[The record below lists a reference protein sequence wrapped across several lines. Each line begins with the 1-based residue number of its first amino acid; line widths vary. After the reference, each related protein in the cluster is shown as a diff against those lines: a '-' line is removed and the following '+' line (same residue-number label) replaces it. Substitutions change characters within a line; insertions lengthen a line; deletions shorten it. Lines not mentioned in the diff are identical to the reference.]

1 MTVPIDCILGIDP
14 GLSGACAFYF
24 PGEPEGLTAEDL
36 PIAGNEIDAAQFAR
50 RLRQMRPTVAI
61 IERVNAMPKQGV
73 ASTFKFGQ
81 AYGTVRGIVQGLDIP
96 LHLKTPATWKKHFN
110 LSADKEAARAL
121 AIRLWPACTAFSRK
135 KDHGRA
141 EAALLARYA
150 AEAILRTGEAA

>member
-1 MTVPIDCILGIDP
+1 MTAPVDCILGIDP

-73 ASTFKFGQ
+73 ASAFTFGCVYGQ
-81 AYGTVRGIVQGLDIP
+81 MRMAFTAHGIVPARVPAAVWKRSYGL
-96 LHLKTPATWKKHFN
+96 N
-110 LSADKEAARAL
+110 SDKDAARRLASAL
-121 AIRLWPACTAFSRK
+121 LPAHAHNWPLAK
-135 KDHGRA
+135 HDGRA
-141 EAALLARYA
+141 EAALLALYAVKLDA
-150 AEAILRTGEAA
+150 AEMLT